1 MADIRQGGEEDLQGR
16 RAIVVGAS
24 RGFGKGV
31 AEAFCAAGASVLAV
45 SRDGRAL
52 AELTAVYP
60 KLQTAVADAA
70 DPSIPGQLLDRH
82 QPDILALVAG
92 ASPLLRPIHHQT
104 WDTFSLNWHSDV
116 RIAFHWVR
124 ETLLK
129 PLRPGSTVIVMSSGA
144 ALAGSPLSGGY
155 AGAKATVRF
164 ITTYAQQESQRG
176 GLGITFKTVLP
187 KLSPATSLGRPAV
200 AAYAARAGLPEE
212 QFVSELGPAA
222 TPQSVGAAFVRL
234 ASSSAD
240 GEAREFMLTGEGLL
254 PLPTT

>member
-1 MADIRQGGEEDLQGR
+1 MGDIQQGRTEDLRGR

-45 SRDGRAL
+45 ARDGQAL

-60 KLQTAVADAA
+60 TLETAAADAA
-70 DPSIPGQLLDRH
+70 DASTAGQLVDRH

-92 ASPLLRPIHHQT
+92 ASPLLRPLHHQT
-104 WDTFSLNWHSDV
+104 WDTFSLNWHADV

-124 ETLLK
+124 EALLK

-164 ITTYAQQESQRG
+164 ITAYAQQESQRA
-176 GLGITFKTVLP
+176 GLGITFKSVLP
-187 KLSPATSLGRPAV
+187 RLSPATSLGRPAV
-200 AAYAARAGLPEE
+200 AAYAARAGMPEA

-222 TPQSVGAAFVRL
+222 TPRSVGAAFVRL
-234 ASSSAD
+234 VGGSAD
-240 GEAREFMLTGEGLL
+240 GEAREFVLSGDELR
-254 PLPTT
+254 PLAT